1 MVPLTIVGSGDII
14 KKGSAIIN
22 PGTVQIVISPHI
34 TKHLQ
39 EKDHGQVL
47 NSIRETICANLKTM
61 S

>member
-1 MVPLTIVGSGDII
+1 VTIVGSGNII

-22 PGTVQIVISPHI
+22 PGAVQIVISPHI

-39 EKDHGQVL
+39 EKDDGQVL
-47 NSIRETICANLKTM
+47 NSIRDTICANLDTM